1 MATAAPSSTPQSSST
16 ASSAKS
22 SSSSIIDSDK
32 MSATDNPTTSALGA
46 VSNGIEEIKEF
57 VRVGRTGRRNAIA
70 DMNLDPS
77 ICMSPASL
85 SELMKK
91 IDFNDKP
98 ESEAND

>member
-1 MATAAPSSTPQSSST
+1 MATAASSSSSQSS
-16 ASSAKS
+16 S
-22 SSSSIIDSDK
+22 SSSSIIDSK
-32 MSATDNPTTSALGA
+32 MSAENPTSAMGS

-70 DMNLDPS
+70 DVNLDPS
-77 ICMSPASL
+77 MCISPASL

-98 ESEAND
+98 ESEAD

>member
-1 MATAAPSSTPQSSST
+1 MATAASSSTPQSSST
-16 ASSAKS
+16 TSSAKS
-22 SSSSIIDSDK
+22 SSSSIIDSK
-32 MSATDNPTTSALGA
+32 MSAAEDPTTSALGA

-70 DMNLDPS
+70 DVNLDPS
-77 ICMSPASL
+77 MCLTPASL